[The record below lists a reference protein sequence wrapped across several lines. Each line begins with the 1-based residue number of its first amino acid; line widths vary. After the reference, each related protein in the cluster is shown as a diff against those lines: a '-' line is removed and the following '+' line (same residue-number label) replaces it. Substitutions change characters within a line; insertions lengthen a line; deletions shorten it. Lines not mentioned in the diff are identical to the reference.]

1 MTLDERKLQILETIV
16 REYIQSAEPIG
27 SRTLSKNPKMKISS
41 ATIRNE
47 MADLEEMGYL
57 YQPHTSAG
65 RVPSEKAY
73 RLYVD
78 QLMTIMEFGGI
89 LQEEIKSVY
98 NTYMDEFTE
107 AIQRTAR
114 LLSRITSY
122 TAFSMAPQ
130 AKHLNCKFIKLILLG
145 EMKVLLVLVTKER
158 IVRNYVITLTQ
169 PASEAILDKVGNV
182 LNICLKDITLYELN
196 DSIMDKLDALTE
208 EEKSLLLEMIPLLK
222 EILIEEDR
230 QRVYA
235 DGLDKIFNFPEF
247 ADDIERA
254 KKFIETLN
262 HQTLLAHKLTENIQR
277 DLSIQIGEENVEE
290 AFKDCS
296 VVTATYKIDGKPIGT
311 FGVVGPTRMNYDYVV
326 SVLDFL
332 RKEFNAQISRMIN
345 D

>member
-27 SRTLSKNPKMKISS
+27 SRTLSKNPKMNISS

-65 RVPSEKAY
+65 RVPSGKAY

-78 QLMTIMEFGGI
+78 KLMTIMELGGI
-89 LQEEIKSVY
+89 LQDEIKSVY
-98 NTYMDEFTE
+98 STYMDEFTE

-114 LLSRITSY
+114 LLSHITSY
-122 TAFSMAPQ
+122 TAFSTAPQ
-130 AKHLNCKFIKLILLG
+130 AKYLNCKFIKFILLE
-145 EMKVLLVLVTKER
+145 EMKVLMVLVTKER
-158 IVRNYVITLTQ
+158 IVRNYVITLSQ
-169 PASEAILDKVGNV
+169 PAEEAALTAVSNV

-196 DSIMDKLDALTE
+196 DSIMDKLDALSE
-208 EEKSLLLEMIPLLK
+208 EERELLLEIIPLLK
-222 EILIEEDR
+222 EILVEEDR
-230 QRVYA
+230 QKVYS

-247 ADDIERA
+247 ADIDRA

-262 HQTLLAHKLTENIQR
+262 HQTILAHKLTENIQR

-332 RKEFNAQISRMIN
+332 RKEFNAHISRAIN
-345 D
+345 NA